1 MNKIVVSDNIKIENM
16 IYEIRGKKV
25 MLDSDVAFPFDYQTK
40 ELNRQVLRNINRF
53 PENYCFQITD
63 TEYISLRCQNGTLKN
78 GRGEHRKY
86 LPYVFTEY
94 GITMLA
100 GILKSELAIK
110 MSLRIVDIFITMK
123 NYINTSLI
131 EQKYFNE
138 LTIKNTEDIKLLQES
153 FDKLN
158 TKESNNHIFYEG
170 QIYDAYSLLIDILSK
185 ARKEIIIID
194 NYAGKKLFD
203 IIKNINVK
211 VKIYTENIDNI
222 SKEKY
227 EKQYNNL
234 EIINTN
240 IFHDRFIIIDNKVLY
255 HSGASFKDLGKKC
268 FAITKMEGDSILKE
282 LLNKIS

>member
-1 MNKIVVSDNIKIENM
+1 MNNVIVKNDVKIENM
-16 IYEIRGKKV
+16 IYEIRGKHV
-25 MLDSDVAFPFDYQTK
+25 MLDSDLARLYGCKNGTK
-40 ELNRQVLRNINRF
+40 SLNLAVKRHINRF

-158 TKESNNHIFYEG
+158 TKESNNHIFYE
-170 QIYDAYSLLIDILSK
+170 
-185 ARKEIIIID
+185 
-194 NYAGKKLFD
+194 
-203 IIKNINVK
+203 
-211 VKIYTENIDNI
+211 
-222 SKEKY
+222 
-227 EKQYNNL
+227 
-234 EIINTN
+234 
-240 IFHDRFIIIDNKVLY
+240 
-255 HSGASFKDLGKKC
+255 
-268 FAITKMEGDSILKE
+268 
-282 LLNKIS
+282 